1 MMHSRNSTIENIT
14 VFAAVCN
21 VFVLQTDLV
30 LHFDFGGK
38 EKKKRKEKKA
48 IYPAG
53 CFRP

>member
-1 MMHSRNSTIENIT
+1 MMHSRNSTTENIT
-14 VFAAVCN
+14 VFAAACN

-30 LHFDFGGK
+30 LHFDFGG
-38 EKKKRKEKKA
+38 EEKKRKEKKA